1 LLFIA
6 YLKGFKYEQVYFKNA
21 CNTDLCYYSPFLF
34 GMAWHVCL
42 AWHDFGFYLTA
53 ISTTIGVFYLS
64 KFFGQDISHL
74 KIALLNFLFL
84 FLLFGMP
91 DFVLDLYI
99 DYKLSVLHEGSM
111 EYKKYFNLSID
122 REWKSLVPVISFM
135 SSFAYSLLLYVV
147 LKIFVLFK
155 KIKN

>member
-1 LLFIA
+1 MLFIA

-34 GMAWHVCL
+34 GTAWHG
-42 AWHDFGFYLTA
+42 FGFYLTA

-74 KIALLNFLFL
+74 KIALFNFLFL
-84 FLLFGMP
+84 YLELVIFAYVY
-91 DFVLDLYI
+91 DRYI

-111 EYKKYFNLSID
+111 EYEKYFNLWVWDGGRNLMPITGFM
-122 REWKSLVPVISFM
+122 RSFV
-135 SSFAYSLLLYVV
+135 YSLSLYVV
-147 LKIFVLFK
+147 LKIVVLFK
-155 KIKN
+155 N

>member
-1 LLFIA
+1 MKNSIFKTLVIVICVIAVPLF
-6 YLKGFKYEQVYFKNA
+6 LQGFGLSNFF
-21 CNTDLCYYSPFLF
+21 P
-34 GMAWHVCL
+34 
-42 AWHDFGFYLTA
+42 TA
-53 ISTTIGVFYLS
+53 ISITVGVIYLS
-64 KFFGQDISHL
+64 KFFGQDIGHL
-74 KIALLNFLFL
+74 KMALLNFLFL
-84 FLLFGMP
+84 FLLFGIP

-135 SSFAYSLLLYVV
+135 SSFAYSLWLYVV
-147 LKIFVLFK
+147 LKIVVLFK